1 MFSLMSHWKDDK
13 DGLVFEET
21 SRMLRHATLKQK
33 SNQETRWAR
42 ADIESKR
49 NFFRNAVTIF
59 ICFGR
64 KVEMYA
70 REINLTKQK
79 EIESLMKPLQNF
91 EFWVYLVGYTQILN
105 IVVEASLEA
114 QYSSRFASS
123 CLFLVTQAFK
133 KIRQLG
139 D

>member
-1 MFSLMSHWKDDK
+1 
-13 DGLVFEET
+13 
-21 SRMLRHATLKQK
+21 
-33 SNQETRWAR
+33 
-42 ADIESKR
+42 
-49 NFFRNAVTIF
+49 
-59 ICFGR
+59 
-64 KVEMYA
+64 MYA

-133 KIRQLG
+133 KIR
-139 D
+139 